1 MNTTTITERA
11 IAEVETFRTKVRDLG
26 SCSPAMEKFA
36 DEVIV
41 DIIVCGSPR
50 AAVETTMPNLLSK
63 PAEVTVRRR

>member
-1 MNTTTITERA
+1 
-11 IAEVETFRTKVRDLG
+11 
-26 SCSPAMEKFA
+26 MEKFA